1 MYDLIKSGGENMNK
15 ETKSQLDTL
24 IDKYEQRLV
33 EAKTKQE
40 QIKSEEE
47 AFLSEFKR
55 LREGVIRTTMEEI
68 GAHLKVRGHDYRIS
82 ETEESVEEEGRTQ
95 DAEITF
101 SIFPAGIDRS
111 FYKPENTP
119 SISFTAPRYKKKI
132 SVHGSNMMPNRGGS
146 AGPRGEFKAEEINS
160 ALVEREVLGV
170 LEEIFDPKW

>member
-1 MYDLIKSGGENMNK
+1 MNK
-15 ETKSQLDTL
+15 EAKSQLDGL
-24 IDKYEQRLV
+24 MDKYEQRLA

-40 QIKSEEE
+40 QIKLEEG

-55 LREGVIRTTMEEI
+55 LREEVIRTTMEEVGI
-68 GAHLKVRGHDYRIS
+68 HLKARGHDYRIS
-82 ETEESVEEEGRTQ
+82 EAEESVDAEGRTQ

-101 SIFPAGIDRS
+101 SIFPTGIDRS
-111 FYKPENTP
+111 LYRPENTP

-132 SVHGSNMMPNRGGS
+132 SVHGSNMLPNRGGS
-146 AGPRGEFKAEEINS
+146 AGPRGEFKAEEIDS